1 MKVNQIIVTFTIVV
15 LTSSLLIGSTS
26 QILAP
31 AYGHGLSGDMAMPAS
46 IGDRLA
52 TVRVD
57 MRPAFL
63 LAEAPQDATIEMRLF
78 DTKTDITIQHVTFFV
93 TLSKGEK
100 VLMRD
105 WFHAHD
111 GDLFI
116 KIRPTQQAKVM
127 LNAPQDPILNG
138 YIGSMDQPVLATGP
152 IFLEGGLYHFA
163 IEIFSIDFD
172 QTILEPPIKY
182 DAYISIGETTTYP
195 VTNGGDHQVSIRTYY
210 DKTQEFSFDHETGF
224 VKFSMPFNWNK
235 EYLAQVPLVHQE
247 VVIPKTFTELVA
259 DKYTGVLNGIR
270 LPENAVMVDPSD
282 PNAVIV
288 HYMIP
293 NQPLL
298 QLADEVA
305 SNGDVNKAEFTLAP
319 GTVDIGTPLGGTDS
333 SGEMMQMSSG
343 GSFHGML
350 TVSPSTI
357 DPSNTSTFTFSFM
370 DPTMTNT
377 FRDITYDFVLVKDGQ
392 EITRR
397 SGQTLGGAASE
408 QFTFSE
414 SHAGSIKLRLE
425 NINNTGES
433 MEFAFIVTPEFPLGL
448 VVLLMAGTFGAVV
461 LASRYHTVRYKI

>member
-1 MKVNQIIVTFTIVV
+1 
-15 LTSSLLIGSTS
+15 
-26 QILAP
+26 
-31 AYGHGLSGDMAMPAS
+31 DMAMPAS

-93 TLSKGEK
+93 TLSKGDK

-116 KIRPTQQAKVM
+116 KIRPAQQAKVV

-138 YIGSMDQPVLATGP
+138 YIGSRDQPVLATGP

-172 QTILEPPIKY
+172 QTILDPPIKY

-195 VTNGGDHQVSIRTYY
+195 VTNGGDHQISIRTYY
-210 DKTQEFSFDHETGF
+210 DKTQEFSFDQETGF

-235 EYLAQVPLVHQE
+235 EYLTQVPLVHQE
-247 VVIPKTFTELVA
+247 VVIPKAFTELVA

-270 LPENAVMVDPSD
+270 LPESAVMVDPSD

-298 QLADEVA
+298 QLADRIA

-319 GTVDIGTPLGGTDS
+319 GSVNIGTPLGGTDP
-333 SGEMMQMSSG
+333 SGEMMQMSNK

-350 TVSPSTI
+350 RVSPSTI
-357 DPSNTSTFTFSFM
+357 DPGNTSTFTFSFM
-370 DPTMTNT
+370 DPSMSNT
-377 FRDITYDFVLVKDGQ
+377 FRDVTYDFVLVKDGQ
-392 EITRR
+392 EIIRKQ
-397 SGQTLGGAASE
+397 GQTLAGVSSE
-408 QFTFSE
+408 QFTFSQ
-414 SHAGSIKLRLE
+414 SHAGSVTLRLE
-425 NINNTGES
+425 NINNSGES
-433 MEFAFIVTPEFPLGL
+433 IQFPFVVTPEFPISL
-448 VVLLMAGTFGAVV
+448 VVLLMAVTFGAVI
-461 LASRYHTVRYKI
+461 LAGRYNVVKYKI